1 MFAADLHKL
10 QSGRKRGK
18 DGILSRV
25 RSLMQTCVQEI
36 SRVGYKLTC
45 MPHPSAERKKMM
57 RYISYS
63 IAFCIVAA
71 ITASGVKAEEL
82 ADARDYG
89 GQTAIGTAA
98 VTVNKVK
105 GTIETNIVNI
115 NNNDRVFQE
124 EIIETDSNS
133 TTQILFLDETV
144 LTIGPESKL
153 VLDEMVFDPN
163 VTTGKVVMNAVKG
176 LFTFVSGSLPSE
188 SYEINTP
195 TTSIAVRGTRFDL
208 FVSRKGASTVILRR
222 GAIDVKN
229 RVAGVTRRISK
240 KGLATRVNTKRSN
253 PTLPA
258 PPSPEL
264 ERLFKPLSDPRELQ
278 GKSLGKTNVARESVE
293 EESSKQRKQAL
304 LELGVED
311 EPVSPGTV
319 TFSGA
324 TLNPVKTPPSTE
336 PENLDVVD
344 DERVKTTKT
353 GQVIRLDPSE
363 VDLIAPTRQPTG
375 AIESIKPTSALKS
388 IPSAGFAKA
397 AVAKKVSGVAKKA
410 SAEARKAS
418 ASAKKASGVAKKASA
433 EARKASAEARK
444 AAASAKK
451 SIRMASASAKKIV
464 KKVQKSANNTQR
476 SSIKQRQFKR
486 RPKK

>member
-1 MFAADLHKL
+1 
-10 QSGRKRGK
+10 
-18 DGILSRV
+18 
-25 RSLMQTCVQEI
+25 
-36 SRVGYKLTC
+36 
-45 MPHPSAERKKMM
+45 
-57 RYISYS
+57 
-63 IAFCIVAA
+63 
-71 ITASGVKAEEL
+71 
-82 ADARDYG
+82 G

-98 VTVNKVK
+98 VTINKVK

-208 FVSRKGASTVILRR
+208 FVSRKGASTVILRS

-278 GKSLGKTNVARESVE
+278 GKSPGKTNVARESVE

-344 DERVKTTKT
+344 DERVTTTKT

-375 AIESIKPTSALKS
+375 AKGSIKPTSALKS

-410 SAEARKAS
+410 SGVAKEASGVARKAS
-418 ASAKKASGVAKKASA
+418 GVAKKASGVAKK
-433 EARKASAEARK
+433 
-444 AAASAKK
+444 
-451 SIRMASASAKKIV
+451 ASASAKKIV
-464 KKVQKSANNTQR
+464 KKVQK
-476 SSIKQRQFKR
+476 
-486 RPKK
+486 